1 MGQRVGLVLA
11 GGRGERLG
19 RTKGDLSFQGKT
31 LAERAA
37 AQLWSICG
45 SVLVSISEGA
55 INPASEYPC
64 LVDPPPAGRGPL
76 AAIDAAF
83 DATGDADLLVLAC
96 DYPFVTQE
104 LMGRLASHAMGQD
117 DVVMM
122 TDFAG
127 RDHPLVALW
136 CRHAASTVHE
146 AVAAGRFKVRG
157 LLPDLSVRRL
167 GPAEFQGV
175 DLDRALFNLNRPEDL
190 KAIAEPGR

>member
-1 MGQRVGLVLA
+1 MSQRVGLVLA

-19 RTKGDLSFQGKT
+19 RTKGDLPFEGKT

-37 AQLWSICG
+37 ALLWPICG

-55 INPASEYPC
+55 DNPARGYPC
-64 LVDPPPAGRGPL
+64 LVDPAPAGRGPL

-96 DYPFVTQE
+96 DYPFVTQS
-104 LMGRLASHAMGQD
+104 LMRRLASQAMGED

-122 TDFAG
+122 TDFTG

-136 CRHAASTVHE
+136 CRRSAPVLNET
-146 AVAAGRFKVRG
+146 VAAGRFKVRG
-157 LLPDLSVRRL
+157 LIPDLSVRRL
-167 GPAEFQGV
+167 GPSEFPGI

-190 KAIAEPGR
+190 GAIGASG

>member
-19 RTKGDLSFQGKT
+19 RTKGDLSFEGKT

-37 AQLWSICG
+37 ALLWPICG

-55 INPASEYPC
+55 DNPAAEYPC

-76 AAIDAAF
+76 AAIDSAF

-104 LMGRLASHAMGQD
+104 LMRRLASHAMGED

-136 CRHAASTVHE
+136 CRCVASALRE
-146 AVAAGRFKVRG
+146 AVVEGRFKVRG
-157 LLPDLSVRRL
+157 LLPDVSVRRL
-167 GPAEFQGV
+167 GPAEFQGT

-190 KAIAEPGR
+190 NAIAEPG

>member
-1 MGQRVGLVLA
+1 MSQRVGLVLA

-19 RTKGDLSFQGKT
+19 RTKGDLPFEGKT
-31 LAERAA
+31 LADRAA
-37 AQLWSICG
+37 TLLWPICG

-55 INPASEYPC
+55 DNPTVGYPC
-64 LVDPPPAGRGPL
+64 LVDPAPAGRGPL

-96 DYPFVTQE
+96 DYPFVTQA
-104 LMGRLASHAMGQD
+104 LMRRLASHAMGED

-122 TDFAG
+122 TDFTG

-136 CRHAASTVHE
+136 CRGSAPVLNE
-146 AVAAGRFKVRG
+146 AVTAGRFKVRG
-157 LLPDLSVRRL
+157 MLPDLSVRRL
-167 GPAEFQGV
+167 GVSDFPGI

-190 KAIAEPGR
+190 TALGEPG

>member
-1 MGQRVGLVLA
+1 MAQRVGLVLA

-19 RTKGDLSFQGKT
+19 RTKGDLPFEGST

-37 AQLWSICG
+37 ALLWPICG

-55 INPASEYPC
+55 ENPAAAYPC

-96 DYPFVTQE
+96 DYPFVTQA
-104 LMGRLASHAMGQD
+104 LMRRLASHAMGED
-117 DVVMM
+117 DIVMM

-136 CRHAASTVHE
+136 CRCAASAVRE
-146 AVAAGRFKVRG
+146 AVTARRFKVRG
-157 LLPDLSVRRL
+157 LLPDVAVRRL
-167 GPAEFQGV
+167 GPSEFQGI
-175 DLDRALFNLNRPEDL
+175 DLDKALFNLNRPEDL
-190 KAIAEPGR
+190 RAIAEPG

>member
-1 MGQRVGLVLA
+1 MSQRVGLVLA
-11 GGRGERLG
+11 GGHGKRLG
-19 RTKGDLSFQGKT
+19 RTKGDLRFEGNT

-37 AQLWSICG
+37 ALLWPICG

-55 INPASEYPC
+55 DNPASDYPC
-64 LVDPPPAGRGPL
+64 LVDPPPARRGPL

-96 DYPFVTQE
+96 DYPFVTQA
-104 LMGRLASHAMGQD
+104 LMRRLASHAMGED

-122 TDFAG
+122 TDFTG

-136 CRHAASTVHE
+136 CRCAAPVVNE
-146 AVAAGRFKVRG
+146 AVTHGRLKVRG

-167 GPAEFQGV
+167 GPPEFQGI

-190 KAIAEPGR
+190 AAIGDPG